1 MMEIF
6 LICCY
11 AKNQMGYENLS
22 AMSRFKIFISN
33 DRLKCALSV
42 HALSEE
48 D

>member
-1 MMEIF
+1 MF
-6 LICCY
+6 LVCCH
-11 AKNQMGYENLS
+11 AKNEMGYENVN